1 MLSISLL
8 GAHHARRRT
17 LLQLSAAAL
26 LCHSSGAAWAQSTP
40 VTSLQMHRAAR
51 FRALSQRIAK
61 AYCQAFLN
69 VQPED
74 AAMAM
79 ASSRQLLRAGLQELG
94 KQPWPDALARPLAQ
108 VRQFSE
114 GLDTALPMPPTR
126 QSVADAAAQAD
137 KMLQSA
143 DAVADGLQK
152 IAPFSTDKLVS
163 TAGQQRMLSQR
174 LAKNY
179 FLAAAGLESKD
190 LREQRAADAAEFKRG
205 LASLAASTVSNTT
218 IRSEMTAGE
227 MQWMFLEAAL
237 AREPDLRG
245 LRAVASTSE
254 RLLGIMDNLALQYE
268 VALKDLRS

>member
-1 MLSISLL
+1 MLSISPL

-126 QSVADAAAQAD
+126 QSVADAAVQAD

-152 IAPFSTDKLVS
+152 IAPFSTDNFTS
-163 TAGQQRMLSQR
+163 TG
-174 LAKNY
+174 
-179 FLAAAGLESKD
+179 
-190 LREQRAADAAEFKRG
+190 
-205 LASLAASTVSNTT
+205 
-218 IRSEMTAGE
+218 
-227 MQWMFLEAAL
+227 
-237 AREPDLRG
+237 
-245 LRAVASTSE
+245 
-254 RLLGIMDNLALQYE
+254 
-268 VALKDLRS
+268 